1 MKKILAMVVAM
12 VMIIAMVGCGKSDK
26 PSNSG
31 VEISETHKVAP
42 AEKPSEETETSDW
55 LEGVNKIDT
64 YIVDFSEGDYFE
76 VKFTD
81 QTNLPDLEVA
91 LYKLDG
97 ATGTLIFDAEPFVEG
112 TVLEI
117 KVYHFDDKHWGG
129 AYFVRKED
137 LEYEGTLEDLETNR
151 PNIVITS
158 IEGGPKL

>member
-12 VMIIAMVGCGKSDK
+12 VMVFAMVGCGKSDK

-31 VEISETHKVAP
+31 VEISETQKVAP
-42 AEKPSEETETSDW
+42 AERPSEETETSNW

-64 YIVDFSEGDYFE
+64 YTVDFSEGDYFE
-76 VKFTD
+76 VQFTD
-81 QTNLPDLEVA
+81 QTNLPDLEGA

-97 ATGTLIFDAEPFVEG
+97 ATGTLIFDAESFVEG
-112 TVLEI
+112 TILEI

-129 AYFVRKED
+129 AKFVRKGMLED
-137 LEYEGTLEDLETNR
+137 EETLEYFEINR

-158 IEGGPKL
+158 IEGGPRI